1 MIFTTDFS
9 LRSRSSTDFHGFLF
23 IIFSFC
29 LLIVIQTTEGRKNL
43 EYINVVV
50 HEILRYTPFRSG

>member
-1 MIFTTDFS
+1 MIFHH
-9 LRSRSSTDFHGFLF
+9 RGHGVSQS
-23 IIFSFC
+23 FSF
-29 LLIVIQTTEGRKNL
+29 LVIQTTVGRKNL